1 MSSEDWN
8 QVLECIDKAAYGKL
22 DSTKEIIRL
31 YYDLEWIKDNVVF
44 DNLFDY
50 RGVTNLNRQLKL
62 GRRRIRKIL
71 KKISPEDYECLVGQE
86 SKHLK

>member
-31 YYDLEWIKDNVVF
+31 YYDLEWIKDNVAF

-50 RGVTNLNRQLKL
+50 NGVADLNRQLKL
-62 GRRRIRKIL
+62 GRRRIRKAL
-71 KKISPEDYECLVGQE
+71 KKISPEDYECLVRHERKQ
-86 SKHLK
+86 